1 MIKILKATKKGR
13 GGFSRNAPLSQLS
26 SVQKNLSGAT
36 SERSY
41 MNDNTAQDKT
51 DTRRTT
57 DCVTY
62 QTGLLVIFLL
72 GLEI

>member
-36 SERSY
+36 SERGYGY

-51 DTRRTT
+51 RPTHDVATRGG
-57 DCVTY
+57 
-62 QTGLLVIFLL
+62 QNI
-72 GLEI
+72 